1 MNRADNSGMTADATA
16 RPPRVLLVDDDD
28 DSAEMLGLLLTRRGF
43 EVTIARS
50 VASAVEAAAT
60 APVDVLLSDI
70 GLPDGTGHDLLAR
83 LRSIGPLPAVA
94 LSGLDRANAA
104 KGKSGEG
111 FDEYLGKPVAI
122 DQVVNALHRAAAKGK
137 VLHVD
142 VDGSPNQHPARRGR
156 RD

>member
-1 MNRADNSGMTADATA
+1 MTAAPTPG
-16 RPPRVLLVDDDD
+16 PPRVLLVDDDE

-50 VASAVEAAAT
+50 VASAVEAAAA

-83 LRSIGPLPAVA
+83 LRSMGPLPAVA
-94 LSGLDRANAA
+94 LSGLDHS
-104 KGKSGEG
+104 SGARGRSGGEA

-122 DQVVNALHRAAAKGK
+122 DQLVNALHRAAAR
-137 VLHVD
+137 
-142 VDGSPNQHPARRGR
+142 ARV
-156 RD
+156 